1 MTINFYYLYILKIKP
16 KAGGEL
22 FLKLSIAVVAKCSL
36 PKISRPPPGTQASLP
51 YLWKHEVTDCN
62 ECHTRQ
68 VIASKGTDRAVTPLV
83 RSQSTM

>member
-1 MTINFYYLYILKIKP
+1 MIINFYYLYI

-22 FLKLSIAVVAKCSL
+22 FLKLSIAVVAKCCL

-51 YLWKHEVTDCN
+51 HLWKHEVTDCN

-68 VIASKGTDRAVTPLV
+68 ITASKELPEPSPL
-83 RSQSTM
+83 

>member
-1 MTINFYYLYILKIKP
+1 MTINFYYLYILKRKP

-22 FLKLSIAVVAKCSL
+22 LLKLSIVVVAKCCL
-36 PKISRPPPGTQASLP
+36 PKISRLPPGTQASLP
-51 YLWKHEVTDCN
+51 HLWKHEVTDCN

-68 VIASKGTDRAVTPLV
+68 ITASKGTDRAVTSLV

>member
-16 KAGGEL
+16 KAGEEL

-36 PKISRPPPGTQASLP
+36 PKISRSPPGTQASLP
-51 YLWKHEVTDCN
+51 RLGKHEVTECN

-68 VIASKGTDRAVTPLV
+68 IIASKGTDRPVIPLL
-83 RSQSTM
+83 RMQSTM